1 MKCILLFCSILS
13 IFAFDPNPKLCINCK
28 HFKKN
33 FWMEKKFG
41 KCTLF
46 PRENNSKNH
55 LVDGKH
61 DIQIDDYFYCSTARS
76 FDSMCGETGI
86 FFENK

>member
-1 MKCILLFCSILS
+1 MRCILLFCSILS
-13 IFAFDPNPKLCINCK
+13 IFAFNEQKICVNCK
-28 HFKKN
+28 HFNKD
-33 FWMEKKFG
+33 FWSGKKFG

-55 LVDGKH
+55 LVVGKH

-86 FFENK
+86 FFEKK